1 MQLIPYMMF
10 TGQCREAFDFYAKAL
25 GAPVVYALSY
35 GESPMAEQCEAGQK
49 DWIMHAQIEG
59 GGVVLM
65 GADGPQIDAP
75 AGSGTVINIAV
86 DTPEEA
92 ERVFAA
98 LLEGGSATM
107 PIQETFWAQRWG
119 MLVDRYGK
127 PWMVNCM
134 KPM

>member
-1 MQLIPYMMF
+1 MQINPYMMF

-25 GAPVVYALSY
+25 GVPVAFAMTY
-35 GESPMAEQCEAGQK
+35 GESPMAAESDPSQK
-49 DWIMHAQIEG
+49 DWVMHAQIEG
-59 GGVVLM
+59 EGVLLM
-65 GADGPQIDAP
+65 GGDGPQTDAP
-75 AGSGTVINIAV
+75 AGAGTVINISV
-86 DTPEEA
+86 DSPEEA

-98 LLEGGSATM
+98 IQEGGKNTM
-107 PIQETFWAQRWG
+107 PLQETFWAHRWG